1 VDYDGMPNTMIEK
14 KIAVG
19 ASLLLPLLFLTAC
32 GGSSPLGNPPTVS
45 NSSVQNNQALS
56 FAYFQRC
63 INPIFEAQLQTQLN
77 GSTVTNTCAA
87 AGCHASATG
96 AGGALRI
103 VPTAAVIDVTSAVNT
118 AATIR
123 TTDMYK
129 NFYSAQG
136 EVVIAAPLL
145 SKLLNK
151 PMLRETLHGGG
162 LIFTSTSDPHV
173 QLITYWI
180 NNPAPIGQDE
190 FSTSTYDMFTPADP
204 MSGTCKTQ

>member
-1 VDYDGMPNTMIEK
+1 MMKPV
-14 KIAVG
+14 IAFR
-19 ASLLLPLLFLTAC
+19 ALLLFPLLSILAAC
-32 GGSSPLGNPPTVS
+32 GGSSPLGNPPAVINTGVT
-45 NSSVQNNQALS
+45 NTQALS

-63 INPIFEAQLQTQLN
+63 INPIFNEQLQSSVN
-77 GSTVTNTCAA
+77 ASTNTCAA

-103 VPTAAVIDVTSAVNT
+103 VPLPTAQLIDVTNAANTPAV
-118 AATIR
+118 IR
-123 TTDMYK
+123 ASDMYK

-151 PMLRETLHGGG
+151 PLLRETLHGGG
-162 LIFTSTSDPHV
+162 LIFGSTSDPHV

-190 FSTSTYDMFTPADP
+190 FSTATYNMFSPADP
-204 MSGTCKTQ
+204 VNGTCKTQ

>member
-1 VDYDGMPNTMIEK
+1 MPNAMIEK
-14 KIAVG
+14 KTAVK
-19 ASLLLPLLFLTAC
+19 ALALFLPLLISSC

-45 NSSVQNNQALS
+45 NAGVQNNQALS

-77 GSTVTNTCAA
+77 GATVTNTCAA

-103 VPTAAVIDVTSAVNT
+103 VPTAALVDLTSTANT

-123 TTDMYK
+123 LTDMYK

-162 LIFTSTSDPHV
+162 LIFTSTADPHV

-190 FSTSTYDMFTPADP
+190 FSTATYDMFTPADP
-204 MSGTCKTQ
+204 MSGTCNTH